1 MSRKMRAFTIFTFL
15 VMAVTAHAAD
25 AFDLKVANIDVLQDK
40 NVQTELGITPGQ
52 LKSMNVFATQYSET
66 NKTKI
71 NEYQKAKKPVDQAFS
86 DFYTKQRITLRTN
99 VLKLLSPNQVKRLR
113 ELTLQAAGP
122 RSLLDKA
129 VADKVG
135 IPTTEYVNF
144 CTAIREGDQ
153 KIAKI
158 KQEVSDKIK
167 VKYKN
172 QKPPTTKKES
182 DALRLKV
189 NGDISAEMKK
199 HEAEMKSVL
208 SASEAKTSKIITKKY
223 LDALKVLMGKPF
235 SPPKPAAPKKLGK

>member
-1 MSRKMRAFTIFTFL
+1 MRAFTIFTFL
-15 VMAVTAHAAD
+15 VLAVTAHAAD

-40 NVQTELGITPGQ
+40 NVQAELGITAGQ
-52 LKSMNVFATQYSET
+52 LKSMNVFAAQYSAT

-71 NEYQKAKKPVDQAFS
+71 EEYQKAKKQIDQAFS
-86 DFYTKQRITLRTN
+86 DFHVKQYILLRNN

-122 RSLLDKA
+122 RALLDKS

-135 IPTTEYVNF
+135 IPPTEYNSF
-144 CTAIREGDQ
+144 CAAIREGDQ
-153 KIAKI
+153 KVAKI
-158 KQEVSDKIK
+158 KKEVSDKIQ
-167 VKYKN
+167 VKYKG

-189 NGDISAEMKK
+189 NTDISIEMRK
-199 HEAEMKSVL
+199 HEAEMKTVL

-223 LDALKVLMGKPF
+223 LDALQVLMGKRF
-235 SPPKPAAPKKLGK
+235 TPPKPAAPKKPGK